1 MTQILADPERELA
14 LSYAKKAPRVH
25 LRTLWSVDERFGSII
40 AGTTE
45 TTIGEMRL
53 LWWREALAKA
63 ADHAAAEPLLEQVAL
78 SLGESGAD
86 ADEWG
91 KMAEGWFALLQDP
104 LEPSDLERFAAE
116 RGGRLFALSASLL
129 THQVPAWVPDYG
141 RAWALAD
148 LSCRVRD
155 EDVADQARSLA
166 ADTLVSCGRRKWP
179 RALRPL
185 GALAVLARQDVGR
198 THRQQGSPMR
208 VLRMIY
214 HNITGY

>member
-1 MTQILADPERELA
+1 MTQRLADPERELA
-14 LSYAKKAPRVH
+14 LSYAKTAARAH
-25 LRTLWSVDERFGSII
+25 LRTLWSVDERFGSIV

-53 LWWREALAKA
+53 LWWREALATA
-63 ADHAAAEPLLEQVAL
+63 SDHAAAEPLLEQVAQT
-78 SLGESGAD
+78 LGESGAD
-86 ADEWG
+86 GSEWG

-129 THQVPAWVPDYG
+129 VDDVPAWVPDYG

-148 LSCRVRD
+148 LSCRIRD
-155 EDVADQARSLA
+155 EAVAGQARALA
-166 ADTLVSCGRRKWP
+166 AEMLGSGGRRKWP
-179 RALRPL
+179 RALRSL
-185 GALAVLARQDVGR
+185 GALAVLARRDLGR
-198 THRQQGSPMR
+198 SKRQQGSPAR

>member
-14 LSYAKKAPRVH
+14 LSYAKKAARSH
-25 LRTLWSVDERFGSII
+25 LRTLWSVDERFGSIV

-45 TTIGEMRL
+45 ATIGEMRL
-53 LWWREALAKA
+53 LWWREALATA
-63 ADHAAAEPLLEQVAL
+63 SDHAAVEPLLEQVAL

-86 ADEWG
+86 GTEWG

-104 LEPSDLERFAAE
+104 LELSDLERFAAE

-129 THQVPAWVPDYG
+129 ADQVPAWVPDFG
-141 RAWALAD
+141 RTWALAD
-148 LSCRVRD
+148 LSCRIRD
-155 EDVADQARSLA
+155 EDVADQARILA
-166 ADTLVSCGRRKWP
+166 ADMLASSRGRKWP

-185 GALAVLARQDVGR
+185 GALAVLARRDVGR
-198 THRQQGSPMR
+198 SNRQQGSPAR